1 MTTTT
6 TATIGST
13 ATESVAEPMRS
24 SADSLWLEDTPAGRL
39 ARRMEREAQK
49 RAEDKKERKAEQVL
63 TLCRRVLLLVL
74 QKRLKDFHRKTIAR
88 VRRRKARTAAKHRV
102 QEASQERVANAMAR
116 IAEHAKWYRWQ
127 YAI

>member
-49 RAEDKKERKAEQVL
+49 RAEDSE
-63 TLCRRVLLLVL
+63 
-74 QKRLKDFHRKTIAR
+74 KRLKDFHRKTIAR